1 MCGGEASSAL
11 RLCLIG
17 SDCLTQLR
25 GRFIWPVALP
35 AEDVALTAR
44 PLVVLWGEH
53 RLAPWVPPSSEALA
67 VLASSPF
74 LAVTTRRRVTT
85 TTPHQ
90 WTATHLSTL
99 TTPVIVKP
107 SRQFHTLTTTSTRR
121 LPNCSKTNS
130 TRSNMGVTRRS
141 DVRGFNQGQGLI
153 LQSDIVQVPSNTN
166 NRRLLRT

>member
-1 MCGGEASSAL
+1 MSDGETS
-11 RLCLIG
+11 RVVRRCLIG
-17 SDCLTQLR
+17 SGHLTQSR
-25 GRFIWPVALP
+25 GRFIWLVALP

-44 PLVVLWGEH
+44 LLVVLWGER

-67 VLASSPF
+67 DLASSPF

-107 SRQFHTLTTTSTRR
+107 SRQFHTSTMTSTRR
-121 LPNCSKTNS
+121 LPNGSKTNS
-130 TRSNMGVTRRS
+130 TRSNMRVTRRS
-141 DVRGFNQGQGLI
+141 DAPPSPSNFDTTDQGQI
-153 LQSDIVQVPSNTN
+153 RS
-166 NRRLLRT
+166 